1 MHRYLNEGN
10 DINSASDMKRAL
22 DSYGGVKG
30 CRTAVV
36 SVDTSR
42 QDITHHKWTGI
53 QSLNNFQFE
62 TLGVRVWKAYGIG
75 RGRLIRTQQL
85 KKMAKPQVET
95 GLVVLEEFC
104 SPRTDIGALK
114 KQVRQEKKRRRKTT
128 LMLMATIQ
136 YSEDSPALK

>member
-62 TLGVRVWKAYGIG
+62 TLGVR
-75 RGRLIRTQQL
+75 
-85 KKMAKPQVET
+85 